1 MAISNEQWAEVQREL
16 EGLYAQAKFRYE
28 GVRIQVT
35 RVAVSEGKYA
45 LAVYLDGSICAGWGH
60 ADIGGPNP
68 SFKPVTEML
77 WRKRSKA
84 MYPPK
89 EKERLIKEFGKR
101 KAENFFPGFNKTQV
115 WYEAVF
121 MSASSLVRQ
130 YKKLEGL
137 ELVSV
142 GYQPEL
148 DSVVGE

>member
-1 MAISNEQWAEVQREL
+1 MSISNKQWAEVQREL

-28 GVRIQVT
+28 GILVQVV
-35 RVAVSEGKYA
+35 RVAVSESTFA
-45 LAVYLDGSICAGWGH
+45 LRVYLDGSTCAGWGH
-60 ADIGGPNP
+60 KNLAGPNP
-68 SFKPVTEML
+68 HYKPVTEKL
-77 WRKRSKA
+77 WRKRTRA

-89 EKERLIKEFGKR
+89 KKQELIKRFGKR
-101 KAENFFPGFNKTQV
+101 KAESALPGLNDVQV